1 MIKVFIVDD
10 DPLVS
15 GALKVILENDG
26 DGEPITV
33 VNEADNG
40 KDAVSYAL
48 GNDCDVIL
56 MDIRMDGMDGLE
68 TADGILSEKKDTKI
82 IFLTTF
88 LDDEYINKAL
98 TVGAKGYI
106 LKQDCEGIATCVRA
120 VMDGKTV
127 FAGKVVEKL
136 PELLNRKEHFDYSEF
151 DIGPK
156 EQELIEHV
164 AEGLSNKEISER
176 MFLSEGTVRN
186 MMSSVLSKLDLR
198 DRTQLACFYY
208 QKIRI

>member
-1 MIKVFIVDD
+1 MINIFIVDD

-15 GALKVILENDG
+15 GALKVILENDTDG
-26 DGEPITV
+26 DKIAVTDVAG
-33 VNEADNG
+33 NG
-40 KDAVSYAL
+40 ADAVAKATSQ
-48 GNDCDVIL
+48 DFDVIL
-56 MDIRMDGMDGLE
+56 MDIRMDVMDGLE
-68 TADGILSEKKDTKI
+68 AASKILGNKPDTKI

-98 TVGAKGYI
+98 SVGAKGYI
-106 LKQDCEGIATCVRA
+106 LKQDCDGIATCVRA

-136 PELLNRKEHFDYSEF
+136 PEMLNRKERFDYAEF
-151 DIGPK
+151 DIGTK
-156 EQELIEHV
+156 EQEMIELV
-164 AEGLSNKEISER
+164 AEGLSNKEIASK
-176 MFLSEGTVRN
+176 MYLSEGTVRN

-208 QKIRI
+208 QRIKV